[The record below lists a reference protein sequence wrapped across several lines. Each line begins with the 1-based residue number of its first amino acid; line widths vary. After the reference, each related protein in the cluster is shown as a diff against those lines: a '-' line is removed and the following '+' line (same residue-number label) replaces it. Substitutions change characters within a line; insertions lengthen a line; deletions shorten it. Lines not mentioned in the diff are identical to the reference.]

1 MRKRVGVGIVMLVL
15 LVDRPNQ
22 AEAGAF
28 ATEIT
33 QVLNHGQLVMSYI
46 RQGQEL
52 ANALD
57 MYREQI
63 RNGLAL
69 PSHFFHAIQSDLT
82 SLAGIVQ
89 GGQALA
95 YSLGNL
101 DSQFRTT
108 FTGYGTNSNV
118 YFTRYRNWA
127 TAALDTIRG
136 TLRAAGLQGS
146 QLSSEQAV
154 LSALRS
160 QAAQPNG
167 AVRAIQVMTDIA
179 EQQTQQLM
187 KLRQIMLADL
197 SSKQAYQAALLQQ
210 DAANKAATEQFF
222 TNSPVSSDGRT
233 FRPGTH

>member
-1 MRKRVGVGIVMLVL
+1 MRNRVMVSFVMLLL

-52 ANALD
+52 VNALD
-57 MYREQI
+57 MYAEQI

-69 PSHFFHAIQSDLT
+69 PNHFFGAIQADLT
-82 SLAGIVQ
+82 SLAGVVQ

-95 YSLGNL
+95 YSLANL
-101 DSQFRTT
+101 DSQFRTI

-118 YFTRYRNWA
+118 YFTRYRSWA
-127 TAALDTIRG
+127 TSALDTIRG

-146 QLSSEQAV
+146 QLASEQAV

-160 QAAQPNG
+160 QAASPNG

-197 SSKQAYQAALLQQ
+197 SSKQAYQAAVLQQ

-222 TNSPVSSDGRT
+222 TNSAIASDGRT

>member
-1 MRKRVGVGIVMLVL
+1 MGRLPRSDHTRRGGVLVRKRVGAGILMLVV

-33 QVLNHGQLVMSYI
+33 QILNHGQLIMSYI

-69 PSHFFHAIQSDLT
+69 PSHFYGAIDADLT
-82 SLAGIVQ
+82 SLASIVQ

-95 YSLGNL
+95 YSLAGL
-101 DSQFRTT
+101 DAQFRST
-108 FTGYGTNSNV
+108 FAGYGTNSNV
-118 YFTRYRNWA
+118 YFTRYKQWSA
-127 TAALDTIRG
+127 SALDTIRG

-146 QLSSEQAV
+146 QLASEQAV
-154 LSALRS
+154 LSSLRS
-160 QAAQPNG
+160 QAQ
-167 AVRAIQVMTDIA
+167 
-179 EQQTQQLM
+179 
-187 KLRQIMLADL
+187 
-197 SSKQAYQAALLQQ
+197 
-210 DAANKAATEQFF
+210 
-222 TNSPVSSDGRT
+222 
-233 FRPGTH
+233 

>member
-1 MRKRVGVGIVMLVL
+1 M
-15 LVDRPNQ
+15 
-22 AEAGAF
+22 E
-28 ATEIT
+28 
-33 QVLNHGQLVMSYI
+33 YI

-69 PSHFFHAIQSDLT
+69 PNHIFGAIQADLT

-95 YSLGNL
+95 YSLANL

-118 YFTRYRNWA
+118 YFTQYRELVDGRTGHDSRHA
-127 TAALDTIRG
+127 ESGRTSGFAALRPS
-136 TLRAAGLQGS
+136 RRCFRR
-146 QLSSEQAV
+146 
-154 LSALRS
+154 LRS

-222 TNSPVSSDGRT
+222 TNRA
-233 FRPGTH
+233 

>member
-1 MRKRVGVGIVMLVL
+1 VRKRVGVSVLMLVL
-15 LVDRPNQ
+15 LVDRPNEAQ
-22 AEAGAF
+22 AGAF

-33 QVLNHGQLVMSYI
+33 QILNHGQLIMGYI

-52 ANALD
+52 ANALE

-69 PSHFFHAIQSDLT
+69 PSHIFGEIQADLT

-95 YSLGNL
+95 YSLANL
-101 DSQFRTT
+101 DAQFRTT

-118 YFTRYRNWA
+118 YFTRYRNWS
-127 TAALDTIRG
+127 TAALDTARG

-154 LSALRS
+154 LKALRA
-160 QAAQPNG
+160 QAAEPNG
-167 AVRAIQVMTDIA
+167 TVRAIQVMADIA

-197 SSKQAYQAALLQQ
+197 SSKQAYQAALIQQ
-210 DAANKAATEQFF
+210 DAAGKAATEQFF
-222 TNSPVSSDGRT
+222 KGSGVSSDGRT

>member
-33 QVLNHGQLVMSYI
+33 QVLNHGQLVMGYI

-118 YFTRYRNWA
+118 YFTPVQELGNGRTGYDSRHA
-127 TAALDTIRG
+127 PGRRASGFAALVRAGRAFGSAVPGGGAERRRSGHTSDDGHRG
-136 TLRAAGLQGS
+136 TA
-146 QLSSEQAV
+146 
-154 LSALRS
+154 
-160 QAAQPNG
+160 
-167 AVRAIQVMTDIA
+167 
-179 EQQTQQLM
+179 
-187 KLRQIMLADL
+187 
-197 SSKQAYQAALLQQ
+197 
-210 DAANKAATEQFF
+210 DAATDETA
-222 TNSPVSSDGRT
+222 SDHAG
-233 FRPGTH
+233 

>member
-1 MRKRVGVGIVMLVL
+1 MRKRVTVALVMLVL
-15 LVDRPNQ
+15 LVDRPNK

-28 ATEIT
+28 ATEFT
-33 QVLNHGQLVMSYI
+33 QVLNHGQLVMEYI

-69 PSHFFHAIQSDLT
+69 PNHFFGAIQADLT

-89 GGQALA
+89 GGRALA
-95 YSLGNL
+95 YSLANL
-101 DSQFRTT
+101 DSQFRST

-118 YFTRYRNWA
+118 YFTKYRDWS

-146 QLSSEQAV
+146 QLASEQAV

-160 QAAQPNG
+160 QAASPNG

-179 EQQTQQLM
+179 EQQTQQMM

-197 SSKQAYQAALLQQ
+197 SSKQAYQAAVLQQ

-222 TNSPVSSDGRT
+222 MNRGVASDGRT

>member
-1 MRKRVGVGIVMLVL
+1 M
-15 LVDRPNQ
+15 
-22 AEAGAF
+22 
-28 ATEIT
+28 
-33 QVLNHGQLVMSYI
+33 
-46 RQGQEL
+46 
-52 ANALD
+52 
-57 MYREQI
+57 
-63 RNGLAL
+63 
-69 PSHFFHAIQSDLT
+69 
-82 SLAGIVQ
+82 Q

-95 YSLGNL
+95 YSLANL

-146 QLSSEQAV
+146 QLRPSRRFFRRCGRRQ
-154 LSALRS
+154 R
-160 QAAQPNG
+160 QPNG

-197 SSKQAYQAALLQQ
+197 SSKQAYQAAVLQQ

-222 TNSPVSSDGRT
+222 TNSARFERWPDIQAGNPLNGRWEESPVRWMAAVVGLAAIFGTVGCQRTRTAKRDSAEGTGCWRGRSVQPRPRIPSGSGSDSIGPLPWR
-233 FRPGTH
+233 